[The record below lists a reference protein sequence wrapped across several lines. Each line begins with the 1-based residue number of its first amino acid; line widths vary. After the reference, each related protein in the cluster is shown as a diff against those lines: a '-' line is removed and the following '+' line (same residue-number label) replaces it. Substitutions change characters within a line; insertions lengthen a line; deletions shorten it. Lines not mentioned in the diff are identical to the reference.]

1 MFENGKQVEPLN
13 SGNLCGYHC
22 GAGGTLAVNGIQAMF
37 GHAKF
42 AYWHLGTLAMMA
54 FFSWV
59 QVQENPEVKE
69 WYAEA
74 VRRTR
79 FRLQKHSRTL
89 TRAVRSLT
97 ALFTFRPFNRP
108 QTEP

>member
-1 MFENGKQVEPLN
+1 MENKLN
-13 SGNLCGYHC
+13 SFTAVICVIITVAL
-22 GAGGTLAVNGIQAMF
+22 AVTLAVNGIQALF
-37 GHAKF
+37 GLAKF

-59 QVQENPEVKE
+59 QVEENPEVKE
-69 WYAEA
+69 WCADA

-79 FRLQKHSRTL
+79 FRLQKHSRTI

>member
-1 MFENGKQVEPLN
+1 MENKLN
-13 SGNLCGYHC
+13 SFTAVICVIITVAL
-22 GAGGTLAVNGIQAMF
+22 AISLAVNGIQALF
-37 GHAKF
+37 GLAKF

-59 QVQENPEVKE
+59 QVEENPEVKE
-69 WYAEA
+69 WCADA

-79 FRLQKHSRTL
+79 FRLQKHSRTI

>member
-1 MFENGKQVEPLN
+1 MENKLN
-13 SGNLCGYHC
+13 SFTAVICVVITVAL
-22 GAGGTLAVNGIQAMF
+22 AVTLAVNGIQAMF

-89 TRAVRSLT
+89 TRAVRSLA

>member
-1 MFENGKQVEPLN
+1 MENKLN
-13 SGNLCGYHC
+13 SFTAVICVIITVAL
-22 GAGGTLAVNGIQAMF
+22 AISLAVNGIQALF
-37 GHAKF
+37 GLAKF

-59 QVQENPEVKE
+59 QVEENPEVKE
-69 WYAEA
+69 WCADA

-79 FRLQKHSRTL
+79 FRLQIHSRTI
-89 TRAVRSLT
+89 TRAVRSLA

>member
-1 MFENGKQVEPLN
+1 MENKLN
-13 SGNLCGYHC
+13 SFTAVICVVITVAL
-22 GAGGTLAVNGIQAMF
+22 AVTLAVNGIQAMF

-59 QVQENPEVKE
+59 QVQENPEEKE

-89 TRAVRSLT
+89 TRAVRSLA

>member
-1 MFENGKQVEPLN
+1 MENKLN
-13 SGNLCGYHC
+13 SFTAVICVIITVAL
-22 GAGGTLAVNGIQAMF
+22 AVTLAVNGIQALF
-37 GHAKF
+37 GLAKF

-59 QVQENPEVKE
+59 QVEENPEVKE
-69 WYAEA
+69 WCAEA

-79 FRLQKHSRTL
+79 FRLQKHSRTIF
-89 TRAVRSLT
+89 RAVRSLA

>member
-1 MFENGKQVEPLN
+1 MENKLN
-13 SGNLCGYHC
+13 SFTAVVCMIITVSL
-22 GAGGTLAVNGIQAMF
+22 AVTLAVNGIQALF
-37 GHAKF
+37 GLTKF

-59 QVQENPEVKE
+59 QVEENPEVKE
-69 WYAEA
+69 RCADA

-79 FRLQKHSRTL
+79 FRLQKHSRTI
-89 TRAVRSLT
+89 TRAVRSLA

>member
-1 MFENGKQVEPLN
+1 MENRIN
-13 SGNLCGYHC
+13 SLATVLCC
-22 GAGGTLAVNGIQAMF
+22 GITALLAVTLAVNGIQALA

-59 QVQENPEVKE
+59 QLQENPEVKE
-69 WYAEA
+69 WCAEA
-74 VRRTR
+74 VREAKS
-79 FRLQKHSRTL
+79 RLQKHSRTI
-89 TRAVRSLT
+89 TRAVRSLA
-97 ALFTFRPFNRP
+97 ALFTTSFNRP

>member
-1 MFENGKQVEPLN
+1 MENKLNPLTAVICVVITVA
-13 SGNLCGYHC
+13 L
-22 GAGGTLAVNGIQAMF
+22 AVTLAVNGIQALF
-37 GHAKF
+37 GLAKF

-59 QVQENPEVKE
+59 QVEENPEVKE
-69 WYAEA
+69 WCADA
-74 VRRTR
+74 VHRTR
-79 FRLQKHSRTL
+79 FRLQKHSRTI

>member
-1 MFENGKQVEPLN
+1 MENKLN
-13 SGNLCGYHC
+13 SFTAVICVIITVAL
-22 GAGGTLAVNGIQAMF
+22 AITLAVNGIQALF
-37 GHAKF
+37 GLAKF

-59 QVQENPEVKE
+59 QVEENPEVKE
-69 WYAEA
+69 WCADA

-79 FRLQKHSRTL
+79 FRLQKHSRTII
-89 TRAVRSLT
+89 RAVRSLT

>member
-1 MFENGKQVEPLN
+1 MENKLN
-13 SGNLCGYHC
+13 SFTAVICVVITVAL
-22 GAGGTLAVNGIQAMF
+22 AVTLAVNGIQAMF
-37 GHAKF
+37 GHTKF

-89 TRAVRSLT
+89 TRAVRSLA

>member
-1 MFENGKQVEPLN
+1 MENKLN
-13 SGNLCGYHC
+13 SFTAVICVIITVAL
-22 GAGGTLAVNGIQAMF
+22 AVTLAVNGIQAMF
-37 GHAKF
+37 GLAKF

-59 QVQENPEVKE
+59 QVQENPEVKV
-69 WYAEA
+69 WCAEV

-79 FRLQKHSRTL
+79 FRLQKHSRTII
-89 TRAVRSLT
+89 RVVRSLAT
-97 ALFTFRPFNRP
+97 LFTFRPFNRP

>member
-1 MFENGKQVEPLN
+1 METKLNPLTAVICVVITVA
-13 SGNLCGYHC
+13 L
-22 GAGGTLAVNGIQAMF
+22 AVTLAVNGIQAMF

-89 TRAVRSLT
+89 TRAVRSLA

>member
-1 MFENGKQVEPLN
+1 MENKLNPLTAVICVIITV
-13 SGNLCGYHC
+13 SL
-22 GAGGTLAVNGIQAMF
+22 AVTLAVNGIQAMF

-89 TRAVRSLT
+89 TRAVRSLA